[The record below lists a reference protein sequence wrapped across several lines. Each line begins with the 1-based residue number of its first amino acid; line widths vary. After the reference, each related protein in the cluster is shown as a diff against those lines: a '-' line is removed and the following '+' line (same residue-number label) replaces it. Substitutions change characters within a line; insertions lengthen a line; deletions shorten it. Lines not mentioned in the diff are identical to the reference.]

1 MGRRERVAWGVLLAL
16 ALALRLVAL
25 GARPPH
31 HDEAIHCDFAYNLM
45 TQGTYRYDPTYHGPL
60 IYYVM
65 GPLLMVL
72 GATTAVGRLYPALA
86 GAALVALP
94 LLLRRRLGR
103 GAAWWTGLL
112 LALSPVLLYYSRF
125 AREDVPVALYT
136 ALALALVLL
145 VRTKGWRVIPW
156 IGVAASGHAMMKE
169 SFYVTLPLIAFSAWV
184 VALREGVW
192 ATVRKAFDWL
202 DRYRI
207 AVGTAILW
215 FLVITVT
222 AFTVFFVHPEDWAY
236 PVKAISYWYSQ
247 HKIQRV
253 GGPWFYH
260 LPRLALYEFL
270 PIAAAVAWAVR
281 RRRRLK
287 RLEVFCLAWG
297 ASSVAAY
304 AYLGEKVPWLEV
316 HQVLPFIPL
325 AGAQLSRTFSPRG
338 RRWPQAIAAAGLAAT
353 AWSAAASSF
362 VYPAITTSDPHAEL
376 IVFVQ
381 STPEE
386 KQLAERGRA
395 LAAGVKEGFVAAV
408 DGEGS
413 WPLSWEWKR
422 LPVWWGPPQAGMR
435 PPIVV
440 CDPDKETATRA
451 IVGDAY
457 TVRRIPLRAW
467 WVEDM
472 GGEKAMDV
480 ARWLCTPKAWAGV
493 TRWFFTRRAWSPIG
507 ATDVLVFESANSQ
520 GESPGKGTT

>member
-1 MGRRERVAWGVLLAL
+1 MDRRERLAWGALIAFALL
-16 ALALRLVAL
+16 LRLVAL

-31 HDEAIHCDFAYNLM
+31 HDEAIHCDFAYNLL

-65 GPLLMVL
+65 AALLMVF

-94 LLLRRRLGR
+94 LALRRRLGR
-103 GAAWWTGLL
+103 GAAWWTGAL
-112 LALSPVLLYYSRF
+112 LAISPVLLYFSRF
-125 AREDVPVALYT
+125 AREDVPVALFT
-136 ALALALVLL
+136 AAALTLFLL
-145 VRTKGWRVIPW
+145 VRRKGWKVIPW

-169 SFYVTLPLIAFSAWV
+169 TFYVTVPLIAFSAY
-184 VALREGVW
+184 VAAMRDGVW
-192 ATVRKAFDWL
+192 DSVRRGFAWV
-202 DRYRI
+202 DRYR
-207 AVGTAILW
+207 VPLGTAILW

-270 PIAAAVAWAVR
+270 PIAAALAWAVR

-297 ASSVAAY
+297 LSSVAAY
-304 AYLGEKVPWLEV
+304 AYLGEKVPWLAV

-338 RRWPQAIAAAGLAAT
+338 RRWSQALAAVGLAAT

-362 VYPAITTSDPHAEL
+362 LHPAITTSDPHAEL

-381 STPEE
+381 TTPEE
-386 KQLAERGRA
+386 QQLAERGRA
-395 LAAGVKEGFVAAV
+395 LAAVTTEGLVAAV
-408 DGEGS
+408 DGEAS
-413 WPLSWEWKR
+413 WPLSWQWKR
-422 LPVWWGPPQAGMR
+422 VPVWWAEPHADMHPA
-435 PPIVV
+435 IVV
-440 CDPDKETATRA
+440 CDPDKEAAVRR
-451 IVGDAY
+451 IIGDGYAM
-457 TVRRIPLRAW
+457 RRIPLRAW

-472 GGEKAMDV
+472 GGEKASDV
-480 ARWLCTPKAWAGV
+480 ARWLCTRQAWAGIA
-493 TRWFFTRRAWSPIG
+493 RWFFTRRAWSGIG
-507 ATDVLVFESANSQ
+507 ATDVLVFEA
-520 GESPGKGTT
+520 GKP